1 MDSSRKSRWTKT
13 MSNEQK
19 YILILRKKDK
29 KKIYENI
36 RVITVGWIFQELL
49 RKAIWPV
56 YLPTGISFLLNMK
69 TADLHN
75 VIMIVPKKSKECM
88 KSKTIWKYELLYS
101 KLNLILFQYSAIDWN
116 CTLKCPPK
124 SKLLNIWTCQGV
136 FRLLR

>member
-1 MDSSRKSRWTKT
+1 

-19 YILILRKKDK
+19 YILILTKKEK
-29 KKIYENI
+29 KKICENI

-88 KSKTIWKYELLYS
+88 KSKTI
-101 KLNLILFQYSAIDWN
+101 
-116 CTLKCPPK
+116 
-124 SKLLNIWTCQGV
+124 
-136 FRLLR
+136 